1 MTIVT
6 NSATTYGLKG
16 IREELENRI
25 YNISPEE
32 TPFMSNC
39 GRGDLENVFFEW
51 QQDALVAP
59 AANAQLEGDDS
70 FALDAVVPT
79 VRLGNYAQISRKS
92 VVVSATA
99 EVVNKAG
106 RKSELAYQLAKKSA
120 ELKRDMESIFIG
132 ANQSGAVVGSNTVP
146 RNTAGMLAWLKTNVD
161 MGTGS
166 AANPSY
172 TNLPSALRT
181 DGTTRNF
188 TETILKNVHQLAWTT
203 GGTPRTLMV
212 DGPQKQTV
220 SGFTGIATR
229 TFQQTDKVVAAII
242 GAADVYV
249 GDFGS
254 ISVVPN
260 RFQRHRDAWFL
271 DWKYLTIKYLRKFQ
285 QVPLAKTGDGEK
297 RMIVVEYGLEVAH
310 EGTCG
315 LAADLN

>member
-1 MTIVT
+1 MSAAPNTAVT
-6 NSATTYGLKG
+6 YALKG

-25 YNISPEE
+25 YNITPEE
-32 TPFMSNC
+32 TPFMANC
-39 GRGDLENVFFEW
+39 GRGDLQNTFFEW

-70 FALDAVVPT
+70 FTLDAVVPT

-106 RKSELAYQLAKKSA
+106 RKSELSYQLAKKSA
-120 ELKRDMESIFIG
+120 ELKRDMESILIG

-146 RNTAGMLAWLKTNVD
+146 RNTAGMLAWLKTNID
-161 MGTGS
+161 MGTGA

-172 TNLPSALRT
+172 TNLPTALRT

-188 TETILKNVHQLAWTT
+188 TETILKNVHQQAWSA
-203 GGTPRTLMV
+203 GGTPRTIMV

-229 TFQQTDKVVAAII
+229 TFQQTDKVVSATI
-242 GAADVYV
+242 GAVDVYV

-254 ISVVPN
+254 INAVPN

-271 DWKYLTIKYLRKFQ
+271 DFKLLTIKYLRSFQ
-285 QVPLAKTGDGEK
+285 QVPLAKTGDGE
-297 RMIVVEYGLEVAH
+297 RRFIVVEYGLEVGH